1 MSDNESPKTEVT
13 NRPEAKENEV
23 NNNLSPKIS
32 NTPPLPQEDD
42 SKKVPTKPVY
52 NKAERTNNYNNRY
65 NNNNNYNNKRNSYNG
80 NSSGYNN
87 NRSSQQKGNRY
98 INANGP
104 YYNNGVNGYNRNPMN
119 YDHQNVPVSSNNM
132 GWNNYYMQP
141 MYYVPQQ
148 MSMMNGAM
156 YMDPNQYVPQSQNSN
171 PRESMNKDTSPSNDG
186 SPDTMKI
193 ETENVEKPR
202 TKIEI
207 TTKTGELLNLKKIH
221 EGNSHQDEN
230 DDNNNTP
237 TPTPTPTTTNNHKD
251 AVNSKDDTHTVAENK
266 EGNPDVT
273 SQKETVRDKETEAE
287 KNKKMFLEQVRLR
300 KLALDAKNKVP
311 NTTAAQKEVETVL
324 KTEFKEA
331 IKSNDEIENAVE
343 KDEKSLAEEEEEN
356 NFEISRETQKEQ
368 LRTTDKHVQIETPSP
383 GSDVEQNEEVEEN
396 TKKNEIVGTKE
407 SINISELNNE
417 SVHPDVDDDI
427 EKLSISQMLQRLKE
441 IPAIEDVYEFA
452 YPKPFIPSESQYKK
466 EHIKYTYGPLFLL
479 QFKDRI
485 KVNVDPEWITST
497 RSKIVI
503 PVGSDNRFKGR
514 DNSRRN
520 PSGRNTDDR
529 MMNSRDS
536 SRRQSK
542 RFDDRRSNRTTYTS
556 RRDRE
561 RAAMGN
567 NRDNHHHPQQPKEEV
582 APLVPT
588 ANRWV
593 PKSKQKKTER
603 KFAPD
608 GVTEL
613 LTPDEV
619 VSKMK
624 SLLNKLTLEKF
635 DTISADILEIG
646 NLSKWETDS
655 ATLQNV
661 ITQIFNKATD
671 EPYWSSMYAQLC
683 GKLVKELDPEITDE
697 NQKGKSGPKLIL
709 HYLVDICHTE
719 FEKGWIDKLPTN
731 EDGTPLAPEMMSDEY
746 YEMATAKRR
755 GLGLV
760 RFIGFLYRLN
770 LLSGKMMFECFRRLM
785 KDLTDNPSEEVL
797 ESVIE
802 LLSTVGE
809 QFEDD
814 SFNVGKGT
822 LEGSVLLD
830 SLFSLM
836 TSIIDGDQVS
846 SRIKFKMID
855 IKELRE
861 KKNWN
866 SEKKNAGPKT
876 IQEIHREEEIARQL
890 KTSRGPPQ
898 RRGTG
903 GSYNNNSNYSRQN
916 HFGGNSRRRD
926 APRDS
931 FTSTRTTSSR
941 YSKGGNMSKEEPKSQ
956 PTQTNRFS
964 ALMHDSEDD

>member
-1 MSDNESPKTEVT
+1 MSDNEQPQTEVT
-13 NRPEAKENEV
+13 NRPETKENKV
-23 NNNLSPKIS
+23 NDNLSPQTS
-32 NTPPLPQEDD
+32 NTSSSPQDKE
-42 SKKVPTKPVY
+42 SKKVYTKPIY
-52 NKAERTNNYNNRY
+52 NKTERSNNYNNRY
-65 NNNNNYNNKRNSYNG
+65 NNGSNYNNNRNSYNG

-87 NRSSQQKGNRY
+87 NRASQQKGNRY
-98 INANGP
+98 INSNGSF
-104 YYNNGVNGYNRNPMN
+104 YNNGVNGYNRNSVSYN
-119 YDHQNVPVSSNNM
+119 QQNGTVPSANM

-148 MSMMNGAM
+148 MAMMNGVM
-156 YMDPNQYVPQSQNSN
+156 YMDPNQYVPQDQNQSR
-171 PRESMNKDTSPSNDG
+171 RELMNKDTSPSSDV
-186 SPDTMKI
+186 STDSI
-193 ETENVEKPR
+193 ENEKDKKEKPR

-221 EGNSHQDEN
+221 EGNAHQDDDSHKNKLDREN
-230 DDNNNTP
+230 EAHTFP
-237 TPTPTPTTTNNHKD
+237 
-251 AVNSKDDTHTVAENK
+251 NSV
-266 EGNPDVT
+266 EGSPDE
-273 SQKETVRDKETEAE
+273 SDEKETVKEKETEAE
-287 KNKKMFLEQVRLR
+287 RNKKMFLEQVRLR
-300 KLALDAKNKVP
+300 KLALDAKNMP
-311 NTTAAQKEVETVL
+311 PRSTTTENKAETFL
-324 KTEFKEA
+324 KTEIKNA
-331 IKSNDEIENAVE
+331 IKSADEIEKAVE
-343 KDEKSLAEEEEEN
+343 IDEKSLAEGEEEH
-356 NFEISRETQKEQ
+356 NFEISKNLHEEQ
-368 LRTTDKHVQIETPSP
+368 PPTTDKHVQIETPSP
-383 GSDVEQNEEVEEN
+383 GSDVEQNELDEEVE
-396 TKKNEIVGTKE
+396 VTKE
-407 SINISELNNE
+407 KTDATGLSNEDISLG
-417 SVHPDVDDDI
+417 VDDDS
-427 EKLSISQMLQRLKE
+427 ERLSMSQMLQRLKE
-441 IPAIEDVYEFA
+441 VPAIEDIYQFA
-452 YPKPFIPSESQYKK
+452 YPEPFTASESQYKK

-479 QFKDRI
+479 QFKDKIRV
-485 KVNVDPEWITST
+485 KVDPEWISST

-503 PVGSDNRFKGR
+503 PVSNNNRFKGR

-520 PSGRNTDDR
+520 PSGRNADDR
-529 MMNSRDS
+529 MTSSRDS

-561 RAAMGN
+561 RAAMIN
-567 NRDNHHHPQQPKEEV
+567 NRDAHQQPEKPKEDV

-593 PKSKQKKTER
+593 PKSRQKKTEK

-619 VSKMK
+619 VSRMK

-635 DTISADILEIG
+635 DTISADILAIG
-646 NLSKWETDS
+646 NLSKWESDGT
-655 ATLQNV
+655 TLQNV

-683 GKLVKELDPEITDE
+683 GKLVKELDEGIIDE
-697 NQKGKSGPKLIL
+697 NQEGKSGPKLIL

-731 EDGTPLAPEMMSDEY
+731 EDGSPLAPEMMSDEY

-830 SLFSLM
+830 SLFGLM
-836 TSIIDGDQVS
+836 SNIINEDKVS

-861 KKNWN
+861 NKNWN

-890 KTSRGPPQ
+890 KNSRGPPQ
-898 RRGTG
+898 RRSTG
-903 GSYNNNSNYSRQN
+903 GSYHNNNNYSRQ
-916 HFGGNSRRRD
+916 HQYGSTSRRRD

-931 FTSTRTTSSR
+931 FTSTRTTSTR
-941 YSKGGNMSKEEPKSQ
+941 YSKGGNVPKEEPKSQ
-956 PTQTNRFS
+956 PAQTNRFS
-964 ALMHDSEDD
+964 ALMHDNDDD